1 MNFNK
6 AIMDVPE
13 KYRKEI
19 DGGKIEKIFYT
30 TKVNEAQIEKHA
42 YVYLP
47 PCYDEKRE
55 YDIFY
60 FMHGGGDGAESYF
73 FGEGRE
79 GHLKNML
86 DHMIKDKLIKPL
98 IVVTPTFYT
107 GGTDGS
113 VPDAYEHVVKFPN
126 ELVKDLVPAVEGRY
140 STFAVSTDEKAIEN
154 SREHRTFCG
163 FSMGSACVW
172 EVFINCLDYFKYYM
186 PISGDC
192 WAVEEYGGGKKAFET
207 AKYLSEV
214 VKKSKYK
221 DDFFIYAVTGT
232 NDVAFPAM
240 KEQLEAMATF
250 EEFKLTKNDEGGNVA
265 WNVKEGGV
273 HRYESIEKY
282 LYAALPL
289 LFKDKV
295 C

>member
-6 AIMDVPE
+6 VIMDVPE

-19 DGGKIEKIFYT
+19 EGGRIEKIFYT
-30 TKVNEAQIEKHA
+30 TKAGDEKIEKHA

-47 PCYDEKRE
+47 TCYDDKKE

-79 GHLKNML
+79 GYLKNML
-86 DHMIKDKLIKPL
+86 DHMIEEGLIKPL

-113 VPDAYEHVVKFPN
+113 VQSAYEHVRKFPN
-126 ELVKDLVPAVEGRY
+126 ELREDLVPAVEKVY
-140 STFAVSTDEKAIEN
+140 STYAVSTDARDIEN
-154 SREHRTFCG
+154 SREHRIFCG

-172 EVFINCLDYFKYYM
+172 EVFINSLNYFKYYM

-192 WAVEEYGGGKKAFET
+192 WAVEEYGGGKRANET
-207 AKYLSEV
+207 AKLLSEV

-232 NDVAFPAM
+232 NDVAYDAM
-240 KEQLEAMATF
+240 KEQIEAMESF
-250 EEFKLTKNDEGGNVA
+250 EEFTLTKNDEEGNIA

-282 LYAALPL
+282 LYTALPL
-289 LFKDKV
+289 LIGKKE
-295 C
+295 

>member
-13 KYRKEI
+13 NYRKEI
-19 DGGKIEKIFYT
+19 DGGKIEKIVYN
-30 TKVNEAQIEKHA
+30 TKAGAENIEKQA

-47 PCYDEKRE
+47 PCYDGKQE

-60 FMHGGGDGAESYF
+60 FMHGGGDDAESYF

-86 DHMIKDKLIKPL
+86 DWMIKDKLIKPL

-107 GGTDGS
+107 GKTDGS
-113 VPDAYEHVVKFPN
+113 VQSAYEHVKKFPH
-126 ELVKDLVPAVEGRY
+126 ELIEDLVPAVE
-140 STFAVSTDEKAIEN
+140 KAYNANVYAEEN
-154 SREHRTFCG
+154 SRAYRMFGG

-192 WAVEEYGGGKKAFET
+192 WAVEEYGGGKRAFET
-207 AKYLSEV
+207 AKLLSEV

-232 NDVAFPAM
+232 KDVAYAAM
-240 KEQLEAMATF
+240 QGQIEAMGSF
-250 EEFKLTKNDEGGNVA
+250 DEFKFTNNDEGGNVA

-282 LYAALPL
+282 LYTALPL
-289 LFKDKV
+289 LFGEN
-295 C
+295 

>member
-6 AIMDVPE
+6 EIMDVPE

-19 DGGKIEKIFYT
+19 DGGKIEKIFYN
-30 TKVNEAQIEKHA
+30 TKAGEENIEKHA

-47 PCYDEKRE
+47 PCYDNEKQ

-79 GHLKNML
+79 GLLKNML

-113 VPDAYEHVVKFPN
+113 VQSAYEHVKKFSN
-126 ELVKDLVPAVEGRY
+126 ELVKDLMPAVE
-140 STFAVSTDEKAIEN
+140 KAYNVKVYANEN
-154 SREHRTFCG
+154 SREYRMFGG
-163 FSMGSACVW
+163 FSMGAACVW
-172 EVFINCLDYFKYYM
+172 EVFISSLDYFKYYM

-192 WAVEEYGGGKKAFET
+192 WAVEEYGGGKKSFET
-207 AKYLSEV
+207 AKLLSEV
-214 VKKSKYK
+214 AKKSKYN

-232 NDVAFPAM
+232 NDVAYPAM
-240 KEQLEAMATF
+240 KEQLEAMASF
-250 EEFKLTKNDEGGNVA
+250 EEFKLTNADEVGNVA

-282 LYAALPL
+282 LYTALPL
-289 LFKDKV
+289 LFKEKK

>member
-1 MNFNK
+1 MNYNK

-19 DGGKIEKIFYT
+19 EGGRIDKIFYT
-30 TKVNEAQIEKHA
+30 TKDGDEKIEKHA

-47 PCYDEKRE
+47 SFFDDKKE

-79 GHLKNML
+79 GLLKNML
-86 DHMIKDKLIKPL
+86 DHMIEEGLIKPL

-113 VPDAYEHVVKFPN
+113 VQSAYDHVKKFPN
-126 ELVKDLVPAVEGRY
+126 ELVEDLVPAVEKVYNRNVY
-140 STFAVSTDEKAIEN
+140 AKEN
-154 SREHRTFCG
+154 SREYRMFGG

-172 EVFINCLDYFKYYM
+172 EVFINSLDYFKYYM

-192 WAVEEYGGGKKAFET
+192 WAVEEYGGGKCAFET
-207 AKYLSEV
+207 AKLLSEV

-232 NDVAFPAM
+232 NDVAYVAM
-240 KEQLEAMATF
+240 KGQIEAMDSF
-250 EEFKLTKNDEGGNVA
+250 EEFKLTQNDDDGNVA

-282 LYAALPL
+282 LYTALPL
-289 LFKDKV
+289 ILEKRE
-295 C
+295 

>member
-1 MNFNK
+1 MDFNK

-13 KYRKEI
+13 NYRAEI
-19 DGGKIEKIFYT
+19 DGGVIEKIFYT
-30 TKVNEAQIEKHA
+30 AKADGDNTEKHA

-47 PCYDEKRE
+47 PCYDEKKA

-86 DHMIKDKLIKPL
+86 DHMIKDGLIKPL

-113 VPDAYEHVVKFPN
+113 IKSAYEHVKKFPD
-126 ELVKDLVPAVEGRY
+126 ELREDLMPAVEKKYNRKVY
-140 STFAVSTDEKAIEN
+140 DMEN
-154 SREHRTFCG
+154 SREYRMFGG

-172 EVFINCLDYFKYYM
+172 EVLIKSLENFKYFM

-192 WAVEEYGGGKKAFET
+192 WAVEEYGGGKSAVET
-207 AKYLSEV
+207 AKLLSEV

-221 DDFFIYAVTGT
+221 DNFFIYAVTGT
-232 NDVAFPAM
+232 DDVAYAAM
-240 KEQLEAMATF
+240 KGQIEAMEGF
-250 EEFKLTKNDEGGNVA
+250 EEFKLTRNEEAGNLA

-282 LYAALPL
+282 LYTALPL
-289 LFKDKV
+289 LFGN
-295 C
+295 